1 MSEPTDPPA
10 QPPAQ
15 PPKSE
20 GDKPPLSVITPM
32 PAQPQVSW
40 LRRWITS
47 VGETITS
54 LVLYCGGM
62 MVMLGQSLVRGPRR
76 PFALFDTSYQLLQ
89 LGIRSLPLTTL
100 MSVFVGM
107 ILAWQFGEALN
118 DFGAKNSIGY
128 VTALALVR
136 ELVPTLLA
144 VTVGTKM
151 ATGMT
156 AELGSMKVT
165 EQIDAI
171 SALGA
176 DPIKKLVWPRL
187 VASTLAMPLLVAWGN
202 VLAMLGGMLIADTVF
217 DVPAGYFYATYIDE
231 LEPLHYVMSQT
242 KALAFGMLAGLVGC
256 YQGFT
261 TKFGTE
267 AVGQSTTETVIAV
280 SVLVLLADFALTT
293 IFMPIG

>member
-1 MSEPTDPPA
+1 MSEGSNAKPDQPAPRAPAGNNSVPPPA
-10 QPPAQ
+10 PP
-15 PPKSE
+15 S
-20 GDKPPLSVITPM
+20 KPPLQQWVTN
-32 PAQPQVSW
+32 
-40 LRRWITS
+40 

-54 LVLYCGGM
+54 LVLYSGGM
-62 MVMLGQSLVRGPRR
+62 MVMFGQALVRGPRR
-76 PFALFDTSYQLLQ
+76 PLGVFDISYQLLQ

-107 ILAWQFGEALN
+107 ILAWQFGEALA
-118 DFGAKNSIGY
+118 DFGAKSAIGY
-128 VTALALVR
+128 ATSLALVR

-187 VASTLAMPLLVAWGN
+187 IGATIAMPLLVAWGN
-202 VLAMLGGMLIADTVF
+202 VIAMFGGMLIADSVF
-217 DVPAGYFYATYIDE
+217 DVPAGYYYATYIDE
-231 LEPLHYVMSQT
+231 LEPLHYIMSQT
-242 KALAFGMLAGLVGC
+242 KAVAFGALAGLVGC
-256 YQGFT
+256 YQGFM
-261 TKFGTE
+261 TKYGTE

>member
-1 MSEPTDPPA
+1 MAE
-10 QPPAQ
+10 QQ
-15 PPKSE
+15 KS
-20 GDKPPLSVITPM
+20 
-32 PAQPQVSW
+32 A
-40 LRRWITS
+40 LREW
-47 VGETITS
+47 VENLGKTINTG
-54 LVLYCGGM
+54 VVWCGGM
-62 MVMLGQSLVRGPRR
+62 AVMFGQALIRGPRR
-76 PFALFDTSYQLLQ
+76 PFGFYDISYQTLQ
-89 LGIRSLPLTTL
+89 LGVRSIPLATG
-100 MSVFVGM
+100 MSLFVGM
-107 ILAWQFGEALN
+107 ILAWQFGEALS

-187 VASTLAMPLLVAWGN
+187 VGASIAMPLLVAWGN
-202 VLAMLGGMLIADTVF
+202 VIAMFGGMLISDTVF
-217 DVPAGYFYATYIDE
+217 DVPASYFYATYIDE
-231 LEPLHYVMSQT
+231 LEPLHYIMSLT
-242 KALAFGMLAGLVGC
+242 KALVFGALAGIVGC
-256 YQGFT
+256 YQGFS

-267 AVGQSTTETVIAV
+267 AVGLSTTETVIAV
-280 SVLVLLADFALTT
+280 SVMVLIADFALTT
-293 IFMPIG
+293 IFMPVG